1 MTTGA
6 GGVIDHRS
14 GGMRTAFTSREEFE
28 DRVERLSR
36 ALGVDAQTGASL
48 MARLAGFDSAQ
59 QVQIAPVDPRQ
70 LFSREELI
78 ARLQAE
84 RPDVD
89 NESAARIINSLALPM
104 RDGRL
109 EDVPKSP
116 NVIPNMGG

>member
-1 MTTGA
+1 
-6 GGVIDHRS
+6 
-14 GGMRTAFTSREEFE
+14 
-28 DRVERLSR
+28 
-36 ALGVDAQTGASL
+36 